1 MVKSDSSRVNE
12 ATKDDSSLRTPATV
26 FSSGDPNGIGPEV
39 LLKSLDILDLSF
51 VNPVV
56 FGPGDYLKALYRDL
70 GLSFD
75 WRQVK
80 LISVGE
86 YPYPPRWGTLDRGA
100 GSIALESLKKA
111 ILFCRRERIRLLVTA
126 PVNKV
131 ALHAAGFGF
140 PGQTE
145 YVASFFDCDNPTMS
159 FFSDKLKVMLAT
171 THIPLRQVSEVLSTE
186 TLVHKCQLFRVALQQ
201 LSSDEPRIAVCGL
214 NPHASEGGLF
224 GTEEELL
231 IEPALQKLNQVLE
244 RKAFFGPLPA
254 DSLFWRAVQ
263 GEFHGVVALFHDQ
276 GLIPLK
282 MVAFDSAV
290 NVTLGLPIVR
300 CSPDHGT
307 AFDIAGQATASPG
320 SMLGAV
326 KWGLRLA
333 GCQGLL
339 LNGNRNNQ
347 ARSSKSETRN
357 KLQIRRSKV

>member
-1 MVKSDSSRVNE
+1 MVKSESSRVNQ
-12 ATKDDSSLRTPATV
+12 ATKDDSSLRPPTAV

-39 LLKSLDILDLSF
+39 LLKCLDTLDLSL

-56 FGPGDYLKALYRDL
+56 FGPGDYLMALYHDL

-75 WRQVK
+75 WRQVR
-80 LISVGE
+80 LVSAGE
-86 YPYPPRWGTLDRGA
+86 YSYPPRWGELDREA
-100 GSIALESLKKA
+100 GTIALESLKKA
-111 ILFCRRERIRLLVTA
+111 ILFCRQEGVRLLVTA
-126 PVNKV
+126 PVNKE
-131 ALHAAGFGF
+131 ALHDAGFEF

-145 YVASFFDCDNPTMS
+145 YVASFFDCDHPTMS

-171 THIPLRQVSEVLSTE
+171 THIPLCQVSEALNTE
-186 TLVHKCQLFRVALQQ
+186 ILVHKCQLFRDALRQ
-201 LSSDEPRIAVCGL
+201 LDSDEPRIAVCGL

-224 GTEEELL
+224 GSEEELL
-231 IEPALQKLNQVLE
+231 IGPAVQQLNQVLKRE
-244 RKAFFGPLPA
+244 VFFGPLPA

-282 MVAFDSAV
+282 LVAFDSAV

-307 AFDIAGQATASPG
+307 AFDIAGQAVADPG

-333 GCQGLL
+333 GY
-339 LNGNRNNQ
+339 
-347 ARSSKSETRN
+347 
-357 KLQIRRSKV
+357 